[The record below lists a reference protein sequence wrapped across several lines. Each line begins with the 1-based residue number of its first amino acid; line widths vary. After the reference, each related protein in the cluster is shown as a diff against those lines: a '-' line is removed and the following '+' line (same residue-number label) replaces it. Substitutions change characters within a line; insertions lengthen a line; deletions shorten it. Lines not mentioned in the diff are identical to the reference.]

1 MGFETWLF
9 QNPSKSVNM
18 VNTIFTTKAA
28 ICWVSRTAMRQT
40 PAQVVLDSGVHT
52 VEAGVATMFLQ
63 GLGICIASES
73 RITAVQQQIP
83 TIQKLIPTPRTSRIP
98 MVLGTY
104 RLYTCVYI
112 YTCIYIYISFAN
124 DSTPISAS
132 AIFTSED

>member
-1 MGFETWLF
+1 MKLVRKRRLTASMGFENWLL

-83 TIQKLIPTPRTSRIP
+83 TIQNLIPTPRTSRIP

-104 RLYTCVYI
+104 RYIHTCVYI
-112 YTCIYIYISFAN
+112 YMYVCIYIYILY
-124 DSTPISAS
+124 
-132 AIFTSED
+132 